1 MVWDQVFQAAPL
13 YDLLDAAAVKYG
25 ARTATNFLGKT
36 LTYKEIVKATE
47 LIRSLRRERDAALA
61 SLEKSQEALAQA
73 QSRSAASEK
82 ERREMQEITEHLEIL
97 KDERLEIRGKVTR
110 MIEMMSHLDETPLES
125 RKDH

>member
-1 MVWDQVFQAAPL
+1 VTRAVVQRTAREETLMERKRTLVDLQQL
-13 YDLLDAAAVKYG
+13 DLLEQK
-25 ARTATNFLGKT
+25 
-36 LTYKEIVKATE
+36 IVKATE

-73 QSRSAASEK
+73 QTRSAASEK
-82 ERREMQEITEHLEIL
+82 ERREMEEITEHLEIL

-110 MIEMMSHLDETPLES
+110 MIEMMSHLDEMPVES